1 MFSRTLSLYFARHFA
16 RMVLSLFALV
26 LFILALGSLLEFVN
40 RAIRGNA
47 NIGPALAML
56 AIFRVPSAGEESLP
70 FVVLYG
76 SIGAF
81 VMANRRLEVVI
92 ARAAGVS
99 AWQFLLPAVAVGLL
113 VGIVGTTLYNPL
125 AADLLSR
132 SNGMLGLVFSKAQS
146 ADAKDPGDQ
155 PVWMRQTGGGGTS
168 IIGALRS
175 FDDGLGLGG
184 VSAFVFGADGTFRER
199 VDAATARY
207 SPGEW
212 QLEQATVTASGAAPS
227 LVPSY
232 RLSTDLPPSAIRQS
246 FQQVESVSF
255 WTLPSLADVARGAGV
270 PSDRYDLQFHVLL
283 ARPILLLAMVLI
295 AASVS
300 LRFSRSRSLGPM
312 IVTGVAVGFML
323 YVVMKI
329 ARDLGSGGVVP
340 PPLAAWLPAAVAILM
355 GVTVLLHLEDG

>member
-1 MFSRTLSLYFARHFA
+1 LFSPTLSIYFARHFA

-26 LFILALGSLLEFVN
+26 LFIAALASLIEFFN
-40 RAIRGNA
+40 RAFKGDVA
-47 NIGPALAML
+47 AGPALALL
-56 AIFRVPSAGEESLP
+56 ALFRVPTAGEETLP

-76 SIGAF
+76 SIAAF

-99 AWQFLLPAVAVGLL
+99 AWQFLLPAMAVGLL
-113 VGIVGTTLYNPL
+113 FGLLATTLYNPL
-125 AADLLSR
+125 AADLMAR
-132 SNGMLGLVFSKAQS
+132 SNGIGAQLFGSARSAS
-146 ADAKDPGDQ
+146 ADPGEQ
-155 PVWMRQTGGGGTS
+155 PVWTRQTGGGGTS

-175 FDDGLGLGG
+175 FDDGLGLSG
-184 VSAFVFGADGTFRER
+184 VSAYVFAGDGTFRER
-199 VDAATARY
+199 IDAATARY
-207 SPGEW
+207 APGEW
-212 QLEQATVTASGAAPS
+212 LLEDATVTASGATPQRLAA
-227 LVPSY
+227 Y
-232 RLSTDLPPSAIRQS
+232 RLATDLPPSAVRQA

-255 WTLPSLADVARGAGV
+255 WTLPILADAARASGV
-270 PSDRYDLQFHVLL
+270 PTDRYELQYHVLL
-283 ARPILLLAMVLI
+283 SRPILLLAMVLI

-329 ARDLGSGGVVP
+329 ARDLGSGGIVP
-340 PPLAAWLPAAVAILM
+340 PPLAAWLPALVAILM